1 MRSVGRNGQTCSCER
16 TQDAS
21 VGQVLH
27 LNNGRTLNDK
37 LRGKDSRV
45 AKWLSAKVSDE
56 TVVQDLYMLA
66 LSREPTATE
75 RTAFT
80 RLLSEATADTSR
92 REAIEDLFWAVLTSR
107 EFVFNR

>member
-1 MRSVGRNGQTCSCER
+1 
-16 TQDAS
+16 
-21 VGQVLH
+21 
-27 LNNGRTLNDK
+27 
-37 LRGKDSRV
+37 
-45 AKWLSAKVSDE
+45 
-56 TVVQDLYMLA
+56 MLA